1 MHRHRFDPLS
11 AALGAITFGAGVA
24 VVTNAVL
31 TVDTDLTA
39 WWVAAGALVVGVG
52 LIPWRGLA
60 PTDRHPAQPEDDSL
74 DEPGGG
80 AVTSE
85 PSTGSA

>member
-1 MHRHRFDPLS
+1 MHHHRFDALS

-39 WWVAAGALVVGVG
+39 WWIAAGALVVGVG
-52 LIPWRGLA
+52 LIPWRGLSPA
-60 PTDRHPAQPEDDSL
+60 DRHPAQPEEDAL
-74 DEPGGG
+74 DEPGGA